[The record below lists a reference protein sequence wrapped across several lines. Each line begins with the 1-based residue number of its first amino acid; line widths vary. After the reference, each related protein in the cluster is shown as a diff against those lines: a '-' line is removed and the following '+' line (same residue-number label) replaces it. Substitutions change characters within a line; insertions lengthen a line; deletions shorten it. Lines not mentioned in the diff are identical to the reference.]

1 MLGTLYDFFKNILN
15 NIGFFFLV
23 TGDNHKYPET
33 KNRRASV
40 CSLDSG
46 TSLSFLSSNGTR
58 TSDNNNN
65 SKKLILASSSPMAS
79 ARSTE
84 V

>member
-1 MLGTLYDFFKNILN
+1 MNNVRNNFINFIMIL
-15 NIGFFFLV
+15 IFLFIV
-23 TGDNHKYPET
+23 AGDNHKYTET

-65 SKKLILASSSPMAS
+65 SKKLILAPSSPMAS

>member
-1 MLGTLYDFFKNILN
+1 MLVCLLFIP
-15 NIGFFFLV
+15 V
-23 TGDNHKYPET
+23 TGDTNNNSNKYD

-58 TSDNNNN
+58 NSDNNNN
-65 SKKLILASSSPMAS
+65 SNTKQLILMPNSPLA

>member
-1 MLGTLYDFFKNILN
+1 MCLLFP
-15 NIGFFFLV
+15 V
-23 TGDNHKYPET
+23 TGDTNNNSNNKYD

-58 TSDNNNN
+58 HSDNNNN
-65 SKKLILASSSPMAS
+65 SNTKQLILMPNSPLA